1 MINKNELILN
11 TVSIFKDKFKNKP
24 DIISLAPGRINII
37 GEHTDYNLGLAI
49 PTAINRWI
57 CVAISKEKGSSI
69 KLYNNNYKFDFNFSL
84 FDEIYK
90 DSSWMN
96 LVRRTFKIFKNEY
109 NLNNSFNIAINS
121 NIPIG
126 CGLSSSTAFTISL
139 INAISKCLSISLS
152 KSEQII
158 LSQKIEK
165 ISMKTNGGLL
175 DQFSILMSKKSKLM
189 LIDFQNNG
197 IKYFSQKSLN
207 QSWIVVNSKI
217 NRELSNSKY
226 NDRVSECNKGFNF
239 LKEKINIKKYS
250 NLKES
255 ILNKYPINDKIINKR
270 IRHVISENNRVK
282 SMYKAFLKHDSTS
295 IGIILFDSHK
305 SLSFDYEVS
314 CKEIDYLID
323 CSSKIDGWRGGRII
337 GGGFGGCT
345 INLIENQIIENY
357 SKIIN
362 EKYFK
367 RYGIHPDIFP
377 IVFSNGAEVNKY
389 KKNIYNENL

>member
-1 MINKNELILN
+1 MITKNELILN
-11 TVSIFKDKFKNKP
+11 TVSIFKDKFQNKP

-57 CVAISKEKGSSI
+57 CIAISKQKGSSI
-69 KLYNNNYKFDFNFSL
+69 KLYNNNYKVDVNFSIS
-84 FDEIYK
+84 DKKYK
-90 DSSWMN
+90 DSSWIN
-96 LVRRTFKIFKNEY
+96 LVRRTFKIFKNKY
-109 NLNNSFNIAINS
+109 NLDDSFNIVINS

-139 INAISKCLSISLS
+139 INALSKYLSISLS

-165 ISMKTNGGLL
+165 VSMKTNGGLL

-197 IKYFSQKSLN
+197 IKYFSQKLSKH
-207 QSWIVVNSKI
+207 SWIIVNSNI

-226 NDRVSECNKGFNF
+226 NDRVSECNKGFDF

-270 IRHVISENNRVK
+270 IKHVITENNRVK
-282 SMYKAFLKHDSTS
+282 SIYKAFLKNDSSS
-295 IGIILFDSHK
+295 IGKILSDSHK
-305 SLSFDYEVS
+305 SLSSDYEVS
-314 CKEIDYLID
+314 CKEIDYLIH

-345 INLIENQIIENY
+345 IHLIDNQIIEHY

-367 RYGIHPDIFP
+367 KYGIHPDIFP
-377 IVFSNGAEVNKY
+377 IIFSNAAEVNNY
-389 KKNIYNENL
+389 KENIYNDNL

>member
-1 MINKNELILN
+1 MITKNELILN
-11 TVSIFKDKFKNKP
+11 TVSIFKDKFQNKP

-57 CVAISKEKGSSI
+57 CIAISKQKGSSI
-69 KLYNNNYKFDFNFSL
+69 KLYNNNYKVDVNFSIS
-84 FDEIYK
+84 DKKYK
-90 DSSWMN
+90 DSSWIN
-96 LVRRTFKIFKNEY
+96 LVRRTFKIFKNKY
-109 NLNNSFNIAINS
+109 NLDNSFNIAINS

-165 ISMKTNGGLL
+165 VSMKTNGGLL

-197 IKYFSQKSLN
+197 IKYFSQKLSKH
-207 QSWIVVNSKI
+207 SWIIVNSNI

-226 NDRVSECNKGFNF
+226 NDRVSECNKGFDF

-270 IRHVISENNRVK
+270 IKHVITENNRVK
-282 SMYKAFLKHDSTS
+282 SIYKAFLKNDSSS
-295 IGIILFDSHK
+295 IGKILSDSHK
-305 SLSFDYEVS
+305 SLSSDYEVS
-314 CKEIDYLID
+314 CEEIDYLIH

-345 INLIENQIIENY
+345 IHLIDNQIIEHY

-367 RYGIHPDIFP
+367 KYGIHPDIFP
-377 IVFSNGAEVNKY
+377 IIFSNAAEVNNY
-389 KKNIYNENL
+389 KENIYNDNL

>member
-295 IGIILFDSHK
+295 IGRILFDSHK